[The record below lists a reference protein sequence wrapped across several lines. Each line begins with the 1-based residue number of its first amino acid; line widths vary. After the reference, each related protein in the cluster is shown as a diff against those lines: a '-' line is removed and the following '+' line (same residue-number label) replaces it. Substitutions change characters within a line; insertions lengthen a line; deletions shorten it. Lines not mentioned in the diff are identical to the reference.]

1 MQITRSV
8 IDTQAGPQDWFTG
21 TVHIDQIAAPPSPA
35 RLRCL
40 SVHFSPGART
50 AWHRHPLG
58 QTIFVTEGVG
68 YAQSRGGPL
77 EIIRPGDRVFF
88 EPGEEHW
95 HGAMPDRFMTH
106 LALIDVDEDGKSA
119 DWGDHVTEE
128 EYGAPS
134 AAR

>member
-58 QTIFVTEGVG
+58 QTIFVTEGAG
-68 YAQSRGGPL
+68 DPAAGNHA
-77 EIIRPGDRVFF
+77 PGLPCSGD
-88 EPGEEHW
+88 
-95 HGAMPDRFMTH
+95 M
-106 LALIDVDEDGKSA
+106 SA
-119 DWGDHVTEE
+119 V
-128 EYGAPS
+128 YMS
-134 AAR
+134 

>member
-8 IDTQAGPQDWFTG
+8 IDTLTGPPEWFTG
-21 TVHIDQIAAPPSPA
+21 TVFIDQIAAPPSPG

-68 YAQSRGGPL
+68 YAQSRGGAL
-77 EIIRPGDRVFF
+77 EIIRPGERIFF
-88 EPGEEHW
+88 EPEEEHW
-95 HGAMPDRFMTH
+95 HGATPNRFMTH
-106 LALIDVDEDGKSA
+106 LAMHEPDENGTEA
-119 DWGDHVTEE
+119 EWGPAVTDD
-128 EYGAPS
+128 EYNATPS
-134 AAR
+134 S

>member
-8 IDTQAGPQDWFTG
+8 IDTRTGPREWFSA
-21 TVHIDQIAAPPSPA
+21 TVHIDEIAAPSPPA
-35 RLRCL
+35 RLRCF

-68 YAQSRGGPL
+68 YAQSRGWPL

-95 HGAMPDRFMTH
+95 HGATPNRFMTH
-106 LALIDVDEDGKSA
+106 LAMHEPDENGTEA
-119 DWGDHVTEE
+119 EWGPAVTDD
-128 EYGAPS
+128 EYNTTPAS
-134 AAR
+134 